1 MEGGHLPE
9 VVAHRNSTVYNS
21 TSAKT
26 LYIAIERMRVRLTDN
41 SCPLHCASCRSTIN
55 FFSLHFRYII

>member
-9 VVAHRNSTVYNS
+9 VVAHRNSTVHNS

-26 LYIAIERMRVRLTDN
+26 LYIAN
-41 SCPLHCASCRSTIN
+41 S
-55 FFSLHFRYII
+55 

>member
-1 MEGGHLPE
+1 MEGGHLRE
-9 VVAHRNSTVYNS
+9 VVAHGNSTVYNS

-41 SCPLHCASCRSTIN
+41 SCSLHSASCRQN
-55 FFSLHFRYII
+55 HQFF